1 MWTTR
6 LYFHKLSSSWF
17 SFVKYKL
24 SFSFLDSI
32 LMLYICLVTS
42 NLQYVYI
49 AWNSTAT
56 TEANRP
62 STGKFLALFIIL
74 TPLQSRVW
82 FGLLKSSFFMLVHGG
97 VLMRFFL
104 LLYAMTLKSV
114 LPFLILLAFIFLLFF
129 RRFHCLLVSPCVK
142 RVLLHAQQLYAL
154 FAEMWTNLV
163 QTYRL
168 LQRRLGT
175 VSDVWSCQ

>member
-24 SFSFLDSI
+24 SFPFLDSI

-49 AWNSTAT
+49 AWNSIAT

-62 STGKFLALFIIL
+62 
-74 TPLQSRVW
+74 SRVW
-82 FGLLKSSFFMLVHGG
+82 FGLLKSSFFMLDHGG
-97 VLMRFFL
+97 GALDAL
-104 LLYAMTLKSV
+104 
-114 LPFLILLAFIFLLFF
+114 FLIILRNDSKICTSIPDTASIHISTLF
-129 RRFHCLLVSPCVK
+129 
-142 RVLLHAQQLYAL
+142 
-154 FAEMWTNLV
+154 
-163 QTYRL
+163 
-168 LQRRLGT
+168 
-175 VSDVWSCQ
+175 